1 MNRCVLL
8 EPRIVKLNTRTG
20 VNVERLLPHKVIRKI
35 GAWCFVDHLRPIQHN
50 EPMVVAAHPHTGLQT
65 VSWPISGQIEHRDSI
80 GSNQN
85 ILPGQLNLMTAGS
98 GIAHSELSIGPESVP
113 MHMVQLW
120 IALPAESRNIAPGFA
135 HHADLPKFINDGYS
149 VELLVGEFM
158 GEVAPTKV
166 YSPLMA
172 AQIES
177 QGEARATF
185 TANPEFEHGI
195 LVLTGS
201 ASVNGVSI
209 EAGQLLYLETGIAKF
224 DISSEPETKLL
235 IIGGEPMAEKL
246 LMWWNFI
253 ARDQSEIEQMRLEWN
268 NGHERHPHFEDRIGG
283 RILAPDLPSVAMRAR

>member
-1 MNRCVLL
+1 MLK
-8 EPRIVKLNTRTG
+8 PRSVQLNTRTG
-20 VNVERLLPHKVIRKI
+20 VTVERLLPHRSIRKI
-35 GAWCFVDHLRPIQHN
+35 GAWCFVDHLRPIQHI

-65 VSWPISGQIEHRDSI
+65 VSWPISGMIEHRDSI
-80 GSNQN
+80 GSNQ
-85 ILPGQLNLMTAGS
+85 IIVPGQLNLMTAGS
-98 GIAHSELSIGPESVP
+98 GIAHSELSIGPESLP

-120 IALPAESRNIAPGFA
+120 IALPEQSRNMAPTFA
-135 HHADLPKFINDGYS
+135 HHENLPRLSHDGYS
-149 VELLVGEFM
+149 VEVLVGDFM
-158 GEVAPTKV
+158 GAVAPTKV

-172 AQIES
+172 AQIDCQIGS
-177 QGEARATF
+177 RAVF
-185 TANPEFEHGI
+185 ALNPKFEHGI

-201 ASVNGVSI
+201 ASVNGVAI

-235 IIGGEPMAEKL
+235 MIGGEPMAEKL

-268 NGHERHPHFEDRIGG
+268 NGHERYPHFEDRIGG